1 MNTRDGADLR
11 PLLIG
16 ERWVQGSGEPLV
28 SLNPAD
34 GEVNANVSTASELD
48 IDAAVAAAVT
58 ALEASAWPM
67 RLPHVRA
74 DHLHRIAQRLLDLAE
89 PLGEMAMRE
98 NGKTLRECITQAKV
112 AAGTFR
118 YYASLC
124 ETLESQVTPSRG
136 DYLSLTTH
144 EPFGVVAAIVPWNSP
159 VTLAA
164 DKLAPALAAGNA
176 VVLKPSEVTSLVS
189 LELGRIC
196 LEAGLPPGLVNVVPG
211 TSTASS
217 ALVKHPGIGMV
228 SFTGGTAAGRA
239 VAHAAAE
246 RLIPVVL
253 ELGGKSP
260 NIVFD
265 DADLESAALGAAAA
279 IFGSM
284 GQSCIAGSRL
294 FVHESIRE
302 RLMQRIVA
310 IAGSI
315 RLGPPAKETTQ
326 LGPLASFAHRDRVH
340 GVVAV
345 ARREGAR
352 VVVGGSP
359 PEGTEFEKGA
369 YYRPTVLD
377 GVGNESIACQ
387 TEIFGPVLCVLPFSD
402 EDDVVKQANDTPYG
416 LACGIWTNDS
426 QKAWRVARRIQA
438 GTVWINTYRQNSVAT
453 PFGGF
458 KHSGWGRERGPQGLR
473 QYQQVKSI
481 FLGTSAK
488 PLSLDR

>member
-1 MNTRDGADLR
+1 MNDATDLR

-16 ERWVQGSGEPLV
+16 ERWIEGSGEPLDSV
-28 SLNPAD
+28 NPAD
-34 GEVNANVSTASELD
+34 GEVNARVSTASQGD
-48 IDAAVAAAVT
+48 IDAAVAAAQ
-58 ALEASAWPM
+58 AGLQASAWPM
-67 RLPHVRA
+67 RLPHLRA
-74 DHLHRIAQRLLDLAE
+74 DQLHRIGQRLLERAE
-89 PLGEMAMRE
+89 ALGELAMRE
-98 NGKTLRECITQAKV
+98 NGKTLRECVTQAKA

-118 YYASLC
+118 YFASLC

-136 DYLSLTTH
+136 DYLSLTTY

-189 LELGRIC
+189 LELGKIC
-196 LEAGLPPGLVNVVPG
+196 LEAGLPPGLVNVLPG
-211 TSTASS
+211 TSAASA
-217 ALVKHPGIGMV
+217 ALVKHPGVAMV

-265 DADLESAALGAAAA
+265 DADLESAAMGAAAA

-294 FVHESIRE
+294 FVHESVRE
-302 RLMQRIVA
+302 QLLRKIVS
-310 IAGSI
+310 IAGAI

-340 GVVAV
+340 GLVTA

-359 PEGTEFEKGA
+359 PEGDEFAKGA

-377 GVGNESIACQ
+377 GVGNQSVACR

-402 EDDVVKQANDTPYG
+402 EDDLVKQANDTPYG

-426 QKAWRVARRIQA
+426 VKAWRVARRIQA

-458 KHSGWGRERGPQGLR
+458 KQSGWGRERGPQGLR
-473 QYQQVKSI
+473 QYQQVKSV
-481 FLGTSAK
+481 FLATTDK
-488 PLSLDR
+488 PLTLDR